1 MDVKK
6 DILWRVYLIFLGIV
20 VFSIIVLGKAFYIQT
35 AEGSY
40 WKSLSD
46 SLHLEYREMDA
57 DRGTIYSEDGSML
70 STSIPFFDIHID
82 FGAEGLREKNG
93 KRFRE
98 NLDSLSFNL
107 SSLFADQT
115 AKEYKKDLQQAYSK
129 KERYFQ
135 LKKNISFRQYQVMR
149 NFPLIRSG
157 RNKSGFIFEDR
168 EKRLTPF
175 GLLANRTIG
184 LSREYVGGDGK
195 IVNGNV
201 GLEKTY
207 DSLLR
212 GISGKRLVRRI
223 SGGSFVPIEGSEIE
237 PINGKDILT
246 TLDVNIQ
253 DIAQQALMKMMI
265 ENECD
270 HGTCIVMEVKTGKI
284 KAIANLGRQ
293 PDGTYSE
300 DFNYA
305 ITKSEPGSTFKLVTL
320 LSVLEDKYT
329 KLENT
334 INLEGGVWKVAGRT
348 VYDSEKHGRT
358 EVTVKQAFE
367 LSSNVGMAKLVT
379 AYYGS
384 NPQAFLDHLYK
395 LRLDTLTGLGLVGE
409 SRPVIP
415 TPKSRYWSAP
425 TLPWMGFGY
434 SLSLTPLHTLMIY
447 NAVANDG
454 AMMRPYLV
462 NAVLKDGQAIKSFEP
477 VVLKEKICS
486 DATLHQLRE
495 SLEGVVTDGTAK
507 SMQTPYY
514 TIAGKTGTAL
524 VANGTR
530 GYADHIYQSS
540 FAGYF
545 PAGNPRYSCIVVIK
559 NKPFAHKYYGSLV
572 AGPVFREVADKLYA
586 MDVESQPIYAP
597 LPGKDS
603 SFYAWSGWNA
613 DYRKVKTT
621 LNMDFRDSAGKSP
634 WAFLVNEKFQPTTR
648 ILPTANNIMPV
659 VKGMGLKDALF
670 LLENMKLKVIVNGK
684 GKVKTQSISAGTNI
698 VKGQTIY
705 LEMNLP
711 RENGMKLTAKN

>member
-1 MDVKK
+1 M
-6 DILWRVYLIFLGIV
+6 YLIFLGIV
-20 VFSIIVLGKAFYIQT
+20 VFSIFVLGKAVYIQT
-35 AEGSY
+35 AEGAY

-70 STSIPFFDIHID
+70 STSIPFFDVRID

-98 NLDSLSFNL
+98 NIDSLSYNL
-107 SSLFADQT
+107 ASLFPDQT
-115 AKEYKKDLQQAYSK
+115 TKEYKNEMQRAFKK
-129 KERYFQ
+129 KERYYL
-135 LKKNISFRQYQVMR
+135 LKKNISFREYQLMR

-184 LSREYVGGDGK
+184 LSREYVGSDGK
-195 IVNGNV
+195 MVNKNV

-212 GISGKRLVRRI
+212 GVTGKRLVRRI
-223 SGGSFVPIEGSEIE
+223 SGGAFVPIEGSEIE
-237 PINGKDILT
+237 PINGKDLLT

-265 ENECD
+265 GNECA
-270 HGTCIVMEVKTGKI
+270 HGTCIVMEVSTGKI
-284 KAIANLGRQ
+284 KAIVNLGRQ
-293 PDGTYSE
+293 PDGTYAE

-320 LSVLEDKYT
+320 LSVLEDKYAT
-329 KLENT
+329 LDQQV
-334 INLEGGVWKVAGRT
+334 NLEGGVWKVAGRT

-358 EVTVKQAFE
+358 QVTVKQAFE

-379 AYYGS
+379 AYYS
-384 NPQAFLDHLYK
+384 NKPQSFLEHLYK

-409 SRPVIP
+409 SKPVIP
-415 TPKSRYWSAP
+415 TPKSKYWSAP

-434 SLSLTPLHTLMIY
+434 NLSLTPLHTLMIY
-447 NAVANDG
+447 NAVANG
-454 AMMRPYLV
+454 GTMMKPYLV
-462 NAVLKDGQAIKSFEP
+462 NAVLKDGQVLKSFEP
-477 VVLKEKICS
+477 VVLTEKICS
-486 DATLHQLRE
+486 DATLAQLRS
-495 SLEGVVTDGTAK
+495 SLEGVVTAGTAK
-507 SMQTPYY
+507 SMQTPLY

-545 PAGNPRYSCIVVIK
+545 PADNPRYSCIVVIK
-559 NKPFAHKYYGSLV
+559 NKPFAHKYYGGVV

-586 MDVESQPIYAP
+586 LDVESQPLYAP
-597 LPGKDS
+597 VPRKDS
-603 SFYAWSGWNA
+603 SFYAWSGWHA
-613 DYRKVKTT
+613 DFQKVNTA
-621 LNMDFRDSAGKSP
+621 LDIAVRDSAGKSK
-634 WAFLVNEKFQPTTR
+634 WAFVVNEQF
-648 ILPTANNIMPV
+648 LPTAHKLSTSNNTMPV

-670 LLENMKLKVIVNGK
+670 LLENMKLKVVVNGK
-684 GKVKTQSISAGTNI
+684 GKVKTQSIAAGTKI
-698 VKGQTIY
+698 AKGQTVY
-705 LEMNLP
+705 LEMNIP
-711 RENGMKLTAKN
+711 AEPVMKLTAKK